1 MPRPVQRQL
10 PRTGR
15 ERARAPLSRAPRTP
29 QAAVLGLQA
38 LAGNAATAQLIARA
52 PTAQK
57 PITAPGTVGMQQYD
71 QRAYAH
77 YQAGRF
83 EQAIAD
89 WAEAFKLH
97 PISTFLRNQGD
108 ALERLGR
115 SEEAAKM
122 YERYLANG
130 PLTTDIPRVRSR
142 IKKLRGETIPPGE
155 DDDEA
160 QIKAVGKE
168 GARDWF
174 DRGQEAFQARRF
186 GKAAESFR
194 QANRLWAKPEFIFN
208 EASALEAGDHKR
220 AAANAFE
227 HYLVR
232 NPGAKDEAKVL
243 EKIKQLRATAP
254 KQGPDALIDPEDE
267 ASEMPAVGGKGKGA
281 AAEWHARAVVA
292 WKLGDFRRAYEAFQA
307 AYDLFKHPDFVF
319 NQASA
324 LDMMGDA
331 DAAVQAYER
340 YILLAPKAKDVPRV
354 RKRIALLRANPGS
367 VGTKKPR

>member
-15 ERARAPLSRAPRTP
+15 ERAHAQLNRTPRTP
-29 QAAVLGLQA
+29 QAAVLSLQA

-57 PITAPGTVGMQQYD
+57 PITAPGTVGMRQYNE
-71 QRAYAH
+71 RAYAH
-77 YQAGRF
+77 YQAGRY

-97 PISTFLRNQGD
+97 PISTFLRDQGD

-115 SEEAAKM
+115 FEEAAKM
-122 YERYLANG
+122 YEKYLANG
-130 PLTTDIPRVRSR
+130 PISTDVPRLRSR
-142 IKKLRGETIPPGE
+142 IKKLRGQTIPPGE
-155 DDDEA
+155 DDDEPE
-160 QIKAVGKE
+160 IKAVGKE

-220 AAANAFE
+220 AAANAYE

-232 NPGAKDEAKVL
+232 NPGAKDEGELL
-243 EKIKQLRATAP
+243 EKIKQLRAKAP
-254 KQGPDALIDPEDE
+254 KQGPDALMDPEDE
-267 ASEMPAVGGKGKGA
+267 ASEMPAVTATGKRA

-292 WKLGDFRRAYEAFQA
+292 WKLGEFRRAYEAFQS
-307 AYDLFKHPDFVF
+307 AYDAFKHPDFVF

-324 LDMMGDA
+324 LDMLGEA
-331 DAAVQAYER
+331 DAAIQAYER
-340 YILLAPKAKDVPRV
+340 YLLLAPKAKDVPKV
-354 RKRIALLRANPGS
+354 RKRIALLRANPAG
-367 VGTKKPR
+367 VGPKKTP